1 VTMFQTITEWARR
14 TSSSF
19 GGSRPQ
25 LLESSF
31 PDTVIAEPD
40 LPGDLIYRLKHWPD
54 LPGNLRTADVLR
66 LMSLM
71 SNRPLRRSWI
81 LDRTRMDEQRLDL
94 LLKRLSAQKALDV
107 LDPAR
112 LPADRPAY

>member
-1 VTMFQTITEWARR
+1 MFQTITEWAKR

-54 LPGNLRTADVLR
+54 LPCNLRTADVLR